1 MECEANVDQSAR
13 PVSADPTL
21 DLESGISFRSLLRGG
36 TKRDVDAVC
45 HTFTTP
51 ARRKDNTE
59 QITFVAS
66 LEQQPENTALVSC
79 RPLSLCE
86 GWVLTPESLKE

>member
-1 MECEANVDQSAR
+1 MWISQHGPFPQTR
-13 PVSADPTL
+13 LWTL
-21 DLESGISFRSLLRGG
+21 DPEFHSGLFYVVEP
-36 TKRDVDAVC
+36 KRDVDAVC